1 MTIPSFAIG
10 IAGGTGAGKTTVAH
24 EITENVEEAATL
36 VPLDNYYKDLGHMAF
51 DERKNVN
58 YDHPSAFEWELLR
71 DQLDTLLSGQ
81 AVEMPQYDFSEH
93 LRKDDCVTVEPTDV
107 IVLEG
112 ILALYDEDVNDMLD
126 LHIYVE
132 TDADVRILRRIER
145 DVVDRGRDLEGVM
158 DQYLST
164 VKPMHEQFIEPT
176 KKDAD
181 IIIPEG
187 ANAVA
192 VNLLEEK
199 VQAESSEMAA
209 WAARREQERFER
221 EEYADEGYKQ
231 DASEKTQR
239 LDESE
244 KTQRLDESEK
254 TQRLDESEKT
264 QRLDES
270 EKTQRLDGNEKTG
283 SQSTSEK
290 TEPES

>member
-1 MTIPSFAIG
+1 MTIPSFVVG

-24 EITENVEEAATL
+24 EVTENVGEAVTL
-36 VPLDNYYKDLGHMAF
+36 IPLDNYYADLGHMDF
-51 DERKNVN
+51 EERAEVN

-71 DQLDTLLSGQ
+71 DHLDSLLSGQ
-81 AVEMPQYDFSEH
+81 PVEMPQYNFEEH
-93 LRKDDCVTVEPTDV
+93 LREDERVTVEPTDV

-112 ILALYDEDVNDMLD
+112 ILALYDERVNEMLD

-158 DQYLST
+158 EQYLST

-187 ANAVA
+187 ANSVA

-199 VQAESSEMAA
+199 VAAESREMAA
-209 WAARREQERFER
+209 WAAREEDGERYTDSGR
-221 EEYADEGYKQ
+221 PVGDTK
-231 DASEKTQR
+231 
-239 LDESE
+239 
-244 KTQRLDESEK
+244 
-254 TQRLDESEKT
+254 
-264 QRLDES
+264 
-270 EKTQRLDGNEKTG
+270 
-283 SQSTSEK
+283 
-290 TEPES
+290 